1 MEDFIKEFI
10 LMVIIMVVTS
20 VQACT
25 DSTMERI
32 IGVSETQE
40 VAEISEEL
48 ETILTEEEKILIAR
62 VVFAEAGSEDL
73 TGKRLIV
80 DTILNRVRDDAF
92 PSTVKGVVTQS
103 HQYAM
108 SSHYTQECMDA
119 VELEMQGQIDYRVAW
134 FCNSHYLSYGEPA
147 FQHGGHWFNW
157 ISD

>member
-1 MEDFIKEFI
+1 MEQFIKDLI
-10 LMVIIMVVTS
+10 SVIVSAIVAS
-20 VQACT
+20 VSTCT
-25 DSTMERI
+25 GASAE
-32 IGVSETQE
+32 QE
-40 VAEISEEL
+40 VEISVVQEVTEISEEL
-48 ETILTEEEKILIAR
+48 ETVLTEEEKILIAR

-147 FQHGGHWFNW
+147 FQYGGHWFNW